1 MFENNINPPSPPIIK
16 ILYYSPVCTTAR
28 YFTNM
33 SYHVSFTPQSKEHE
47 VFVSKTYVTSEQIY
61 QLVNKHIERYVE
73 CANYQKHIIISE
85 KFLEY
90 VRTFLYNILPI
101 VKYQETELYDKPYG
115 EKKSIVSYLMLDAS
129 GQSPTTRPLY
139 YNDVYGIE
147 LNTLYLQMDDR
158 IHKYFNL
165 ITETIKKTASSYHR
179 SIKKLDSVTYNE
191 TAFIQMEPFVYNLPV
206 ANTYILFR
214 DKLNETEI
222 ENLIMFHLDKTD
234 FIMIDP
240 IKYHQMKKVISES
253 LKYVVQYELGY
264 KSWRNDSPLDKLF
277 HQAYDRIDLY
287 MNTNGIFNITPFL
300 LKSQLDRIS
309 NRAIE
314 QENQAQ
320 QNHQIS
326 NNIKQVPDFISET
339 NLPEPCFISEINASF
354 HSLSLDTSYDAS
366 YMSPPSTWNTKEQT
380 LDSSNTPIFTFLQPP
395 IQLSSHIGYNRV

>member
-1 MFENNINPPSPPIIK
+1 
-16 ILYYSPVCTTAR
+16 
-28 YFTNM
+28 M
-33 SYHVSFTPQSKEHE
+33 SYHVSFPPQSKEHE
-47 VFVSKTYVTSEQIY
+47 VSVSKTSVTSEQIY

-115 EKKSIVSYLMLDAS
+115 EKKAIVSYLML
-129 GQSPTTRPLY
+129 GPTTRPLY

-179 SIKKLDSVTYNE
+179 SIKKLDSVTYTE

-214 DKLNETEI
+214 DKLSETEI